1 MSYGIAFTSR
11 AEDEFLALAPHL
23 QTFVAA
29 RLAELGRSPTVLGR
43 RSPSPPYPPG
53 FMLYEFEYGPA
64 AGERHHFAIL
74 FRYGQDEVTL
84 HVIGIG
90 HTDFGSSLE

>member
-23 QTFVAA
+23 QAFVAA

-53 FMLYEFEYGPA
+53 FMLYEFEYEPRGRRTA
-64 AGERHHFAIL
+64 SLRHPFPLRPRRSDAPCH
-74 FRYGQDEVTL
+74 RDRT
-84 HVIGIG
+84 H
-90 HTDFGSSLE
+90 